1 MTYIGVDIG
10 TSVIKAAA
18 FDRDGRQVALAA
30 QPAQVVSPRSGWF
43 EQDMDDVFAA
53 VAGVIGQLTS
63 AGAAAPELIALTG
76 QGDGVWLLDADGHAV
91 RPAVSWMDARA
102 AGIVDRWQA
111 DGTVEAAFRRTGG
124 AMFPGSP
131 GPVLGWLD
139 AYEPDALDRA
149 RTAGYCK
156 DMVMQRLTGLRGTD
170 ASDASQPFL
179 DPVTRSYAPDVLDQ
193 CGLAHRADLLAPV
206 VEPVPAA
213 GLTGKAATLL
223 GLPEG
228 TPVTA
233 GPFDLPACALG
244 SGVTEPGQGH
254 LIVGTTLACQV
265 VVDDLDLSGEV
276 AGLTLALTTPGQWL
290 RAMPAMV
297 GTAALDWIL
306 ARVGVAH
313 AAVDDLLA
321 ETEPG
326 AGGVECL
333 PYFSPAG
340 ERAPFVESGA
350 RARLDGLTLHTSTGE
365 LVRAVCEGIAFAAR
379 HCFEAASAGGTT
391 LREVTCCGGGTRS
404 RQWLQLFADVLG
416 REVRVAAKPEVGAYG
431 AVLAGLPSINSGVD
445 TGVDTSGWT
454 EPAVVVQPASAR
466 TGVYAEKYARYLST
480 VDRARTQWK
489 ERSLTHPSD
498 AGRVHPAGADGRSG
512 APGGPA

>member
-1 MTYIGVDIG
+1 MSYIGVDIG
-10 TSVIKAAA
+10 TSVIKAAS
-18 FDRDGRQVALAA
+18 FDTDGRQLAVAS
-30 QPAQVVSPRSGWF
+30 QPAQVVSPRPGWF

-53 VAGVIGQLTS
+53 VAGVIGQLVGG
-63 AGAAAPELIALTG
+63 GAAPPELIALTG
-76 QGDGVWLLDADGHAV
+76 QGDGVWLVDADGHAA

-102 AGIVDRWQA
+102 AVIVDRWQA

-131 GPVLGWLD
+131 GPVLAWLD
-139 AYEPDALDRA
+139 AYEPDVLDRA

-156 DMVMQRLTGLRGTD
+156 DMVMQRLTGLRATD

-179 DPVTRSYAPDVLDQ
+179 DPATRTYARDVLDH

-244 SGVTEPGQGH
+244 SGVTAPGQGH

-265 VVDDLDLSGEV
+265 IVDTLDLSGEV

-306 ARVGVAH
+306 ARVGVPH
-313 AAVDDLLA
+313 AEVDDLLA

-326 AGGVECL
+326 AGGVDCL

-350 RARLDGLTLHTSTGE
+350 RARLDGLTMHTSTGE

-391 LREVTCCGGGTRS
+391 LQEVTCCGGGTRS

-431 AVLAGLPSINSGVD
+431 AVLAGLAAIDTGVD
-445 TGVDTSGWT
+445 TGVDTGGWT
-454 EPAVVVQPASAR
+454 EPAAVVQPAPASM
-466 TGVYAEKYARYLST
+466 GVYAEKYARYLAA
-480 VDRARTQWK
+480 VGRARTEWK

-498 AGRVHPAGADGRSG
+498 AVRGHPAGADDQPG
-512 APGGPA
+512 ASGGPA